1 MKTNVKRFPDELAYQ
16 IVQEYL
22 STDISQSEL
31 KKKYNFGGNGNIY
44 RWMRKFGVSKPDT
57 EQINLNRVMAQE
69 KESNPKERELE
80 LKISKLEDDL
90 QREKFKVL
98 ALNTLIE
105 VAESDLK
112 IEIRKKPGA
121 KR

>member
-22 STDISQSEL
+22 TTDISQSEL

-44 RWMRKFGVSKPDT
+44 RWMRKFDVSKPDT
-57 EQINLNRVMAQE
+57 EAINLNRVMSQE
-69 KESNPKERELE
+69 KESNPRERELE
-80 LKISKLEDDL
+80 LKISKLEDEL
-90 QREKFKVL
+90 QREKFKAL
-98 ALNTLIE
+98 ALNTLID
-105 VAESDLK
+105 VAESDLN

>member
-16 IVQEYL
+16 ILQEYL
-22 STDISQSEL
+22 TTDISQSEL

-44 RWMRKFGVSKPDT
+44 RWMSKFGVSKPDT
-57 EQINLNRVMAQE
+57 EQINLNQVMAQE
-69 KESNPKERELE
+69 KESNPRERELE
-80 LKISKLEDDL
+80 LKVSKLEDDL

-98 ALNTLIE
+98 ALNTLID

>member
-22 STDISQSEL
+22 TTDISQSEL

-57 EQINLNRVMAQE
+57 DQINLSRVMSQE
-69 KESNPKERELE
+69 KDSNPRERELE
-80 LKISKLEDDL
+80 LKISKLEDEL
-90 QREKFKVL
+90 QREKFKAV
-98 ALNTLIE
+98 ALNTLID

-112 IEIRKKPGA
+112 IEIRKKSGA

>member
-22 STDISQSEL
+22 TTNISQSEL

-44 RWMRKFGVSKPDT
+44 RWMRKFGVSKLET
-57 EQINLNRVMAQE
+57 EQLNLNRVMSQE
-69 KESNPKERELE
+69 KESNPRERELE
-80 LKISKLEDDL
+80 LKISKLEYEL
-90 QREKFKVL
+90 QREKFKAL
-98 ALNTLIE
+98 ALNTLID
-105 VAESDLK
+105 VAESDLN

>member
-16 IVQEYL
+16 ILQEYL
-22 STDISQSEL
+22 TTDISQSEL

-57 EQINLNRVMAQE
+57 EAINLNRVMSQE
-69 KESNPKERELE
+69 KESNPRERELE
-80 LKISKLEDDL
+80 LKISKLEDEL
-90 QREKFKVL
+90 QREKFKAL
-98 ALNTLIE
+98 ALNTLID
-105 VAESDLK
+105 VAESDLN
-112 IEIRKKPGA
+112 IEIRKKPGT

>member
-44 RWMRKFGVSKPDT
+44 RWMHKFDVSKPDT
-57 EQINLNRVMAQE
+57 EAINLNRVMSQE
-69 KESNPKERELE
+69 MESNPREREIE
-80 LKISKLEDDL
+80 LKISKLEDEL
-90 QREKFKVL
+90 QREKFKAL
-98 ALNTLIE
+98 ALNTLID
-105 VAESDLK
+105 VAESDLN
-112 IEIRKKPGA
+112 IEIRKKPGT

>member
-16 IVQEYL
+16 ILQEYL
-22 STDISQSEL
+22 TTDISQSEL

-44 RWMRKFGVSKPDT
+44 RWMRKFGVSKPDI
-57 EQINLNRVMAQE
+57 EEINLNRAMSQE
-69 KESNPKERELE
+69 KESNPRERELE
-80 LKISKLEDDL
+80 LKISKLEDEL
-90 QREKFKVL
+90 QREKFRVL
-98 ALNTLIE
+98 ALNTLID
-105 VAESDLK
+105 VAESDLN

>member
-1 MKTNVKRFPDELAYQ
+1 MKKNVKRFPDELAYQ

-22 STDISQSEL
+22 TTNISQSEL

-44 RWMRKFGVSKPDT
+44 RWMRKFGVSKLET
-57 EQINLNRVMAQE
+57 EQLNLNRVMSQE
-69 KESNPKERELE
+69 KESNPRERELE
-80 LKISKLEDDL
+80 LKISKLEYEL
-90 QREKFKVL
+90 QREKFKAL
-98 ALNTLIE
+98 ALNTLID
-105 VAESDLK
+105 VAESDLN

>member
-22 STDISQSEL
+22 TTDISQSEL

-44 RWMRKFGVSKPDT
+44 RWMRKFGVSKPDI
-57 EQINLNRVMAQE
+57 EEINLNRAMSQE
-69 KESNPKERELE
+69 KESNPRERELE
-80 LKISKLEDDL
+80 LKISKLEDEL
-90 QREKFKVL
+90 QREKFRVL
-98 ALNTLIE
+98 ALNTLID
-105 VAESDLK
+105 VAESDLN

>member
-22 STDISQSEL
+22 TTDISQSEL

-57 EQINLNRVMAQE
+57 DQINLNRVMSQE
-69 KESNPKERELE
+69 KESNPRERELE
-80 LKISKLEDDL
+80 LKISKLEDEL
-90 QREKFKVL
+90 QREKFKAV
-98 ALNTLIE
+98 ALNTLID

-112 IEIRKKPGA
+112 IEIRKKSGA

>member
-22 STDISQSEL
+22 TTDISQSEL

-57 EQINLNRVMAQE
+57 EQINLNRVMSQE
-69 KESNPKERELE
+69 KESNPRERELE
-80 LKISKLEDDL
+80 LKISKLEDEL
-90 QREKFKVL
+90 QREKFKAL
-98 ALNTLIE
+98 ALNTLID
-105 VAESDLK
+105 VAESDLN
-112 IEIRKKPGA
+112 IEIRKKPGT

>member
-22 STDISQSEL
+22 TTDISQSEL
-31 KKKYNFGGNGNIY
+31 KKKYNYGGNSNIY
-44 RWMRKFGVSKPDT
+44 RWMRKFDVSKPDT
-57 EQINLNRVMAQE
+57 EAINLNRVMSQE
-69 KESNPKERELE
+69 MESNPRERELE
-80 LKISKLEDDL
+80 LKISKLEDEL
-90 QREKFKVL
+90 QREKFKAL
-98 ALNTLIE
+98 ALNTLID
-105 VAESDLK
+105 VAESDLN

>member
-22 STDISQSEL
+22 TTDISQSEL

-57 EQINLNRVMAQE
+57 EAINLSRVMSQE
-69 KESNPKERELE
+69 KESNPRERELE
-80 LKISKLEDDL
+80 LKISKLEDEL
-90 QREKFKVL
+90 QREKFKAL
-98 ALNTLIE
+98 ALNTLID
-105 VAESDLK
+105 VAESDLN

>member
-1 MKTNVKRFPDELAYQ
+1 MKTNVKRFTDELAYQ
-16 IVQEYL
+16 ILQEYL
-22 STDISQSEL
+22 TTDISQSEL
-31 KKKYNFGGNGNIY
+31 KKKYNFGGNSNIY

-98 ALNTLIE
+98 ALNTLID

>member
-44 RWMRKFGVSKPDT
+44 RWMCKFGVTKPNT
-57 EQINLNRVMAQE
+57 EEINLSRVMSQE
-69 KESNPKERELE
+69 KESNPRERELE
-80 LKISKLEDDL
+80 LKISKLEDEL
-90 QREKFKVL
+90 QREKFKAL
-98 ALNTLIE
+98 ALNTLID
-105 VAESDLK
+105 VAENDLK

-121 KR
+121 RQ

>member
-22 STDISQSEL
+22 TTDISQSEL

-44 RWMRKFGVSKPDT
+44 RWMRKFGVSKPDI
-57 EQINLNRVMAQE
+57 EQINLNRVMSQE
-69 KESNPKERELE
+69 KESNPRERELE
-80 LKISKLEDDL
+80 LKISKLEDEL
-90 QREKFKVL
+90 QLEKFKAL
-98 ALNTLIE
+98 ALNTLID

>member
-22 STDISQSEL
+22 TTDISQSEL

-44 RWMRKFGVSKPDT
+44 RWMRKFDVSKPDT
-57 EQINLNRVMAQE
+57 EAINLNRVMSQE
-69 KESNPKERELE
+69 MESNPRERELE
-80 LKISKLEDDL
+80 LKISKLEDEL
-90 QREKFKVL
+90 QREKFKAL
-98 ALNTLIE
+98 ALNTLID
-105 VAESDLK
+105 VAESDLN

>member
-16 IVQEYL
+16 IVQEYMT
-22 STDISQSEL
+22 TDISQSEL

-57 EQINLNRVMAQE
+57 EKINLNRVMSQE
-69 KESNPKERELE
+69 KESNPRERELE
-80 LKISKLEDDL
+80 LKISKLEDEL
-90 QREKFKVL
+90 QREKFKAL
-98 ALNTLIE
+98 ALNTLID
-105 VAESDLK
+105 VAESDLN

>member
-16 IVQEYL
+16 IVQEYV
-22 STDISQSEL
+22 TTGISQSEL

-44 RWMRKFGVSKPDT
+44 RWMRKFGVSKPDI
-57 EQINLNRVMAQE
+57 EEINLNRAMSQE
-69 KESNPKERELE
+69 KESNPRERELE
-80 LKISKLEDDL
+80 LKISKLEDEL
-90 QREKFKVL
+90 QREKFRVL
-98 ALNTLIE
+98 ALNTLID
-105 VAESDLK
+105 VAESDLN

>member
-22 STDISQSEL
+22 TTDISQSEL
-31 KKKYNFGGNGNIY
+31 KKKYNYGGNGNIY
-44 RWMRKFGVSKPDT
+44 RWMRKFDVSKPDT
-57 EQINLNRVMAQE
+57 KQINLNRVMSQE
-69 KESNPKERELE
+69 KESNPRERELE
-80 LKISKLEDDL
+80 LKISKLEDEL
-90 QREKFKVL
+90 QREKFKAL
-98 ALNTLIE
+98 ALNTLID

>member
-22 STDISQSEL
+22 TTDISQSEL

-44 RWMRKFGVSKPDT
+44 RWMRKFGVSKPDMD
-57 EQINLNRVMAQE
+57 QINLNRVMSQE
-69 KESNPKERELE
+69 KESNPRERELE
-80 LKISKLEDDL
+80 LKISKLEDEL
-90 QREKFKVL
+90 QREKFKAV
-98 ALNTLIE
+98 ALNTLID

-112 IEIRKKPGA
+112 IEIRKKSGA

>member
-44 RWMRKFGVSKPDT
+44 RWMCKFGVTKPNT
-57 EQINLNRVMAQE
+57 EEINLSRVMSQE
-69 KESNPKERELE
+69 KESNPRERELE
-80 LKISKLEDDL
+80 LKISKLEDEL
-90 QREKFKVL
+90 QREKFKAL
-98 ALNTLIE
+98 ALNTLID
-105 VAESDLK
+105 VAESDLN
-112 IEIRKKPGA
+112 IEIRKKPGT

>member
-22 STDISQSEL
+22 TTDISQSEL

-57 EQINLNRVMAQE
+57 DQINLNRVMSQE
-69 KESNPKERELE
+69 KESNPRERDLE
-80 LKISKLEDDL
+80 LKISKLEEEL
-90 QREKFKVL
+90 QREKFKAL
-98 ALNTLIE
+98 ALNTLID

>member
-22 STDISQSEL
+22 TTNISQSEL

-44 RWMRKFGVSKPDT
+44 RWMRKFGVSKLDT
-57 EQINLNRVMAQE
+57 EQLNLNRVMSQE
-69 KESNPKERELE
+69 KESNPRERELE
-80 LKISKLEDDL
+80 LKISKLEDEL
-90 QREKFKVL
+90 QREKFKAL
-98 ALNTLIE
+98 ALNTLID
-105 VAESDLK
+105 VAESDLN